1 MSQAPSKLAAAVVHS
16 KRKDLVALLGTEL
29 KALGAASVI
38 EPKNKDDCVEKL
50 IKDPTAI
57 LCVDWELGSEEVNQ
71 VLGAV
76 KGHFKIETRP
86 ILMVINEIE
95 ANVISTAAEYAV
107 SQMHAGPLAAETL
120 RDCLKALIAEDE
132 DTKSLKEVLVQVAVA
147 RGKGDWAIATPM
159 LMELYDKN
167 PGNERIALELAEN
180 LIYEGTWDH
189 AEQIIQPYLAAEPP
203 NIRALH
209 LMGRCYMSKGKFDDA
224 IKLLEKAKIVNPHN
238 VDRLIDLGEA
248 FLNNNQVDEA
258 MANFREASTLDE
270 DSKQAKFGQGKCMLM
285 NGEVN
290 EALGLLKSMSGP
302 REMASIFNTA
312 AVLSMHHGSFEKGMQ
327 LYRSA
332 LAALGRNDKI
342 GSRLMFNM
350 GLGFRRWKKEDKALA
365 CFAKSLEMDPTYV
378 KAAKHKE
385 LAEKALGAAP
395 ATAAP
400 AAAAPAAATPAK
412 DKEAF
417 AEEEFTNPAGNVA
430 PKRGIDPDQP
440 LADDL
445 NPDEWDVGE

>member
-1 MSQAPSKLAAAVVHS
+1 MSQPSSKTAPAIVHS
-16 KRKDLVALLGTEL
+16 KRADLVAMLGSEL
-29 KALGAASVI
+29 KALGAPAAVH
-38 EPKNKDDCVEKL
+38 PKDKDDCVEKL
-50 IKDPTAI
+50 IKDPAAI
-57 LCVDWELGSEEVNQ
+57 LCIDWELGSEEVNQ
-71 VLGAV
+71 VLGAIR
-76 KGHFKIETRP
+76 GHFKIETRP

-95 ANVISTAAEYAV
+95 ANVISTAAEYGV
-107 SQMHAGPLAAETL
+107 SQMHAGPVAAETL

-132 DTKSLKEVLVQVAVA
+132 STKELKDVLVKVAVA

-167 PGNERIALELAEN
+167 PANERIALELAEN
-180 LIYEGTWDH
+180 LIYEGSWDQ
-189 AEQIIQPYLAAEPP
+189 AEQIIQPYLASEPP

-209 LMGRCYMSKGKFDDA
+209 LMGRCFLSKGKFEEA

-248 FLNNNQVDEA
+248 FLNNNQVDQA
-258 MANFREASTLDE
+258 MANFREATTLDE
-270 DSKQAKFGQGKCMLM
+270 DNKEAKFGQGKCMLM

-290 EALGLLKSMSGP
+290 EALGLLKSVSGP

-385 LAEKALGAAP
+385 LAEKAIAAHP
-395 ATAAP
+395 VAP
-400 AAAAPAAATPAK
+400 AAAPA
-412 DKEAF
+412 KEAF
-417 AEEEFTNPAGNVA
+417 AEEEFANPAGVAA
-430 PKRGIDPDQP
+430 PKKGTDPHLP

-445 NPDEWDVGE
+445 TPDEWDADE